1 MSFCFLTYGVAMI
14 NRLQFKKNLSLII
27 CVLLVSF
34 AGRGWSV
41 TSKVTRQSTGV
52 ELLKGQTD
60 NVVISSRGTIQLGRA
75 AKVLVEEF
83 DDVWS
88 VNCITISGGTVYL
101 GTSPNGNIYKY
112 SLGKLTKMYPLE
124 SDAVSQGHSVGQA
137 SPKTKPDSEQDELAD
152 ANDVDS
158 ETIDENQ
165 YLLNEH
171 IFAMATDVA
180 GRVLAGISGS
190 KCKLIRFEAGKIE
203 TIFEP
208 NDAKY
213 IYAITIDVAGDIYLG
228 TGPEGK
234 VYKLDPLG
242 KNFELIYDSIDKNIL
257 SLAVDQDGFV
267 YAGGDTRGLVYKIN
281 PRTKTATVLY
291 DSDQP
296 EITALLISRI
306 STAKEGDLYAAA
318 TSAKIIEAETAFAD
332 QMPQAGR
339 PEPPNS
345 LKPENTAQDGRKLQ
359 IANTKEHADDKPAKP
374 EKPIRKRPKPSEASH
389 LYRIDKEGYVVDVFE
404 DALVFFCLA
413 EQDGKLLVG
422 TGNDAQLLDIDPVT
436 EQETIIYEDEQ
447 ASQITAVAISG
458 QVTYLGTANPAK
470 LIKLNTEFASEGTY
484 TSDLIDAGQPANW
497 GKLQVEADIP
507 QGCRI
512 LVASRSGNVD
522 DANDTT
528 FSEWTEPVEVTGPV
542 QLDCPLGRFCQYKL
556 VLQSEDGLN
565 SPVIREVAV
574 ASTVPNLAPR
584 IEAVDVSR
592 VQAPGKTGIFKIDYK
607 AMDDNGDN
615 LIYKIDFR
623 KTGRTNWIQL
633 EDEIEAD
640 NFEWDGKTV
649 EDGRYEIRVT
659 ADDSR
664 SNTVATKLTGSRIS
678 DPAVVDNTGPVIE
691 DYSISE
697 NETTVTLK
705 LRLADQISAIGEL
718 HYTVDSNAEWKGAI
732 PDDLV
737 CDTLNENF
745 TIVVENLSTGEH
757 IIAVRTTDAVGNTTY
772 KTFELNVP
780 N

>member
-1 MSFCFLTYGVAMI
+1 MI
-14 NRLQFKKNLSLII
+14 NRLQFKKTLPLIT

-112 SLGKLTKMYPLE
+112 SLGKLTKMYPPE
-124 SDAVSQGHSVGQA
+124 SDTVSQRHPVEQA
-137 SPKTKPDSEQDELAD
+137 PPKTEPDSEQDELAD

-158 ETIDENQ
+158 ETIDKDQ
-165 YLLNEH
+165 YLSNEH

-208 NDAKY
+208 NDTKY
-213 IYAITIDVAGDIYLG
+213 IYAITINVLGDIYLG

-242 KNFELIYDSIDKNIL
+242 KNLELIYDSIDKNIL

-267 YAGGDTRGLVYKIN
+267 YAGSDTRGLVYKIN

-306 STAKEGDLYAAA
+306 STAKQGDLYAAA
-318 TSAKIIEAETAFAD
+318 TSAKIVEAETTFAD

-339 PEPPNS
+339 PEPPSS
-345 LKPENTAQDGRKLQ
+345 LKPENTTQGGRKLQ
-359 IANTKEHADDKPAKP
+359 IANTKEQANDKPAKP
-374 EKPIRKRPKPSEASH
+374 EKPVRKRPKPSKASH
-389 LYRIDKEGYVVDVFE
+389 LYKIDKEGYVVDVFE
-404 DALVFFCLA
+404 DVLVFFCLA

-422 TGNDAQLLDIDPVT
+422 TGNDAQLFDIDPVT
-436 EQETIIYEDEQ
+436 EQETIIYEDGQ

-458 QVTYLGTANPAK
+458 QVTYLGTANTAK

-512 LVASRSGNVD
+512 LVASRSGNVND
-522 DANDTT
+522 TNDTT

-556 VLQSEDGLN
+556 ILQSEDGLN

-592 VQAPGKTGIFKIDYK
+592 LQAPGKTGIFKIGYN

-623 KTGRTNWIQL
+623 KIGRTNWIQL

-659 ADDSR
+659 VDDSR

-678 DPAVVDNTGPVIE
+678 DPMVVDNTGPVIE

-705 LRLADQISAIGEL
+705 LRLADQLSAIGEL

-737 CDTLNENF
+737 CDTLNEDF
-745 TIVVENLSTGEH
+745 TIVIENLSTGEH
-757 IIAVRTTDAVGNTTY
+757 VIAVKTIDAVGNTTY
-772 KTFELNVP
+772 KTFELNVY
-780 N
+780 